1 MAFHPSRKVG
11 DFQVMGGVS
20 LKELKEHTNAV
31 GGAFGD
37 DTLATLVRDSA
48 LDVTEVEGEDSLD
61 DTQAKRA
68 LLVPLNVWQSD
79 QIRRMAI
86 ALGQTEDHKKFGVDE
101 ETPSGVEDVEVRNS
115 TATSG
120 IGTPAFDLSAIPA
133 QKLNA

>member
-37 DTLATLVRDSA
+37 DTWATLARDSD
-48 LDVTEVEGEDSLD
+48 LHVTEVEGEDSLN

-68 LLVPLNVWQSD
+68 LLVLLNVWQSE
-79 QIRRMAI
+79 QIRWMAI
-86 ALGQTEDHKKFGVDE
+86 ALGLT
-101 ETPSGVEDVEVRNS
+101 
-115 TATSG
+115 
-120 IGTPAFDLSAIPA
+120 
-133 QKLNA
+133 